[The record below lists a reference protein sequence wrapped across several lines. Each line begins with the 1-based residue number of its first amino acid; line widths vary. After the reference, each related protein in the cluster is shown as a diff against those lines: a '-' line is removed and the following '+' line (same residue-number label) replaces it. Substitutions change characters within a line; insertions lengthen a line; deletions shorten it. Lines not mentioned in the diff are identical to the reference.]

1 MKTEEKDV
9 YEERA
14 ETHLAPRRPE
24 QTPLLI
30 SIVAS
35 LVVLLA
41 PLLVGFLFFA
51 WTGVYPT
58 LVPALIVV
66 GSLTMITVV
75 GGTRLW
81 ERHPT
86 SAIFSFGDLML
97 WNWVRRHRAEARL
110 VRNTQLLGFDRRGA
124 YQGDSIAK
132 DDADRLELLAE
143 IADDLDAKST
153 YTLNHTDRVEQLARD
168 MGEALG
174 LSDEQLKKL
183 STAAFLHDVG
193 NIRIPEHILRKPDEL
208 TEEEKRTVESH
219 ALLGAMM
226 AYEVVTRD
234 VADGILHHHERW
246 DGNGYPNGKKGREIP
261 FYARL
266 ISLAESYD
274 AMTSTRPHRQS
285 LSPSA
290 ALEILKRE
298 AGTQFDPLAV
308 DALVAVLPAPS
319 KLFDHLPIFAAM
331 RPRLRE
337 WLLLVRRVGKIALSS
352 AVTTA
357 TIALILG
364 SAGTAS

>member
-1 MKTEEKDV
+1 MKTLEKDV

-14 ETHLAPRRPE
+14 EAHIAARRPE

-30 SIVAS
+30 SGLASVA
-35 LVVLLA
+35 VLLG
-41 PLLVGFLFFA
+41 PLLLGFFFFA
-51 WTGVYPT
+51 WTGIYPT
-58 LVPALIVV
+58 LVPALLVV
-66 GSLTMITVV
+66 GLLTLAIVV

-81 ERHPT
+81 ERHSS

-110 VRNTQLLGFDRRGA
+110 VRNTQLLGFDRTGA
-124 YQGDSIAK
+124 YQGDSIAQ
-132 DDADRLELLAE
+132 DDAERLELLAE
-143 IADDLDAKST
+143 IADDLDAKSS
-153 YTLNHTDRVEQLARD
+153 YTLNHTDRVEKLARD

-174 LSDEQLKKL
+174 LSEEQLAKL

-193 NIRIPEHILRKPDEL
+193 NIRIPEHILRKPFGL
-208 TEEEKRTVESH
+208 TDEEKRTVESH

-246 DGNGYPNGKKGREIP
+246 DGKGYPNGKSGRDIP
-261 FYARL
+261 FFARL
-266 ISLAESYD
+266 IALAEAYD

-285 LSPSA
+285 LSPAA
-290 ALEILKRE
+290 ALETLRKE
-298 AGTQFDPLAV
+298 AGTQYDPLAV
-308 DALVAVLPAPS
+308 EALVAVLPKP
-319 KLFDHLPIFAAM
+319 LPVFDHMPTLAAI

-337 WLLLVRRVGKIALSS
+337 WLLLVQRVGRIALSS

-364 SAGTAS
+364 SPGTAS